1 MPDPSSAKIVPGRFK
16 LGLTQWSHP
25 KWQSDFFGPGT
36 QSQQRLEKYAQVF
49 DTVEG
54 NTTFYALP
62 TAKTVH
68 QWAQATKD
76 DFSFTFKLPKT
87 ITHQQQLRQSQT
99 LLRDFFTL
107 MAPLHS
113 RTLQWCIQL
122 PASFGPQQLPLLEKF
137 CQQCPQGFPLSVEV
151 RHPAFFA
158 KGEEEKRLNQFL
170 IAQRIDRV
178 IMDSRP
184 VFASR
189 DRDPGTLDAQ
199 QKKPRVPVHA
209 IATAKR
215 PMIRFIG
222 QQSIEQNL
230 AFFAPWINTLP
241 KWLSQGVE
249 PLIMIHTPDNQQ
261 APWHAKAIH
270 HQLAKV
276 IECAPLPEFP
286 ASLER
291 PQLKMF

>member
-1 MPDPSSAKIVPGRFK
+1 MRDSSLSQSTPNPFK

-36 QSQQRLEKYAQVF
+36 PPQQRLEKYARVF

-62 TAKTVH
+62 TTNTVA
-68 QWAQATKD
+68 QWARATND

-87 ITHQQQLRQSQT
+87 ITHQQQLRQSQS

-113 RTLQWCIQL
+113 RTIQWCIQL
-122 PASFGPQQLPLLEKF
+122 PASFSPQQLPILEKF
-137 CQQCPQGFPLSVEV
+137 CQQCPQGFPLAVEV

-158 KGEEEKRLNQFL
+158 KGEDEKRLNQFL
-170 IAQRIDRV
+170 IAHQIDRV

-184 VFASR
+184 VFASQ

-222 QQSIEQNL
+222 QQSVEQNL
-230 AFFAPWINTLP
+230 AFFSPWLKTLQQ
-241 KWLSQGVE
+241 WTQQGIE

-261 APWHAKAIH
+261 APWHAKAIVQ
-270 HQLAKV
+270 QLASV
-276 IECAPLPEFP
+276 MSCHPLPEFP
-286 ASLER
+286 AQVER
-291 PQLKMF
+291 PQLNMF